1 MSTELHLRT
10 RELFDQAMDRPEAE
24 RRAFLLS
31 ACGDDQ
37 ALFDAVER
45 LLQARA
51 AAGSFL
57 SVTERRADRIGR
69 YLIRGELGRGAMGVV
84 YDAIDPM
91 IGRNVAVKVIN
102 LKAVTEP
109 GKAQFMTGMLFR
121 EARSAGQLFHPNIVI
136 IFDVGQE
143 DDSAFIAM
151 EKVDGPSL
159 HQVLASGR
167 VLQMGEK
174 LRLLQQTAA
183 ALDYAHQQGVI
194 HRDIKPAN
202 IVLQNGTVVKVAD
215 FGIAKVTSTQTTT
228 MANVVIGT
236 PGYMSPEQI
245 EARPVDGRS
254 DQFSLAVLA
263 YELLTGALPFQ
274 AESVATLAHL
284 IVYGQRPSARV
295 ANPALPPEVDAVFQ
309 RGLGRFAEERFES
322 CGALVAA
329 LEAVLKQVLVERPTL
344 KLPDLP
350 TRIAPAR
357 KRRAA
362 LPSVVVSGVVAVVL
376 LCALVFYKQDELRAF
391 FQHSVLE
398 RVVSG
403 SPPTPAA
410 TPVAARAGD
419 PPILVP
425 KVVPVP
431 SKAPARQENAAS
443 AGPTREAK
451 PKPVSAEERARESYE
466 AATEKRREGQ
476 MEDAM
481 ALLGQA
487 AALGDVNAM
496 TELAEGYHDGDG
508 AEQNQGEA
516 LRWYRRAAEAGSS
529 SAMVLLGAM
538 YFLEDVPGASDEE
551 AARWFQKA
559 TDKGNPAAMYN
570 LATMYETGRGVAK
583 DPGQA
588 LDLFRRAAA
597 LGNSEAQR
605 RLSELQAR

>member
-1 MSTELHLRT
+1 MTPELHLRT
-10 RELFDQAMDRPEAE
+10 RELFDQALDLPESE
-24 RRAFLLS
+24 RRAFLSS
-31 ACGDDQ
+31 ACGEDRT
-37 ALFDAVER
+37 LFEAVAR
-45 LLQARA
+45 LLQAQA
-51 AAGSFL
+51 ASGSFL
-57 SVTERRADRIGR
+57 NREARRSDRIGR

-91 IGRNVAVKVIN
+91 IGRSVAVKVIN

-109 GKAQFMTGMLFR
+109 GKAEFMTGMLFR

-159 HQVLASGR
+159 QQVLASGR
-167 VLQMGEK
+167 VLPVSEK
-174 LRLLQQTAA
+174 LRLLRQTAA
-183 ALDYAHQQGVI
+183 ALDYAHEQGVV

-202 IVLQNGTVVKVAD
+202 IVLQHGSSVKVAD

-228 MANVVIGT
+228 MTNVVIGT

-263 YELLTGALPFQ
+263 YELLTGGLPFQ

-284 IVYGQRPSARV
+284 IVYGQRPSARA
-295 ANPALPPEVDAVFQ
+295 ANPALPVEVDAIFQ
-309 RGLGRFAEERFES
+309 RGLGRLVEERFES
-322 CGALVAA
+322 CGLFVAA
-329 LEAVLKQVLVERPTL
+329 LEAVLKDARTDRPTVT
-344 KLPDLP
+344 LPEKP
-350 TRIAPAR
+350 TRITPVQ

-362 LPSVVVSGVVAVVL
+362 WPYVVL
-376 LCALVFYKQDELRAF
+376 TLAVFA
-391 FQHSVLE
+391 VLAGVGLFYRQGE
-398 RVVSG
+398 IRLLFDRVQSG
-403 SPPTPAA
+403 ISAAPPVTPA
-410 TPVAARAGD
+410 

-425 KVVPVP
+425 KVAPVP
-431 SKAPARQENAAS
+431 TKAVGVTSAAAPSAPPVHASKA
-443 AGPTREAK
+443 
-451 PKPVSAEERARESYE
+451 KPVSAEERARESYE

-508 AEQNQGEA
+508 VDQNQAEA
-516 LRWYRRAAEAGSS
+516 LRWYRRAADAGSS
-529 SAMVLLGAM
+529 AAMVLLGAM

-559 TDKGNPAAMYN
+559 ADKGNPAAMFN
-570 LATMYETGRGVAK
+570 LATMYETGRGVPK
-583 DPGQA
+583 NPGAA
-588 LDLFRRAAA
+588 LALFRKAAG

-605 RLSELQAR
+605 RLSELQTH